1 MYYRITECR
10 RGTCKLRDWNCCCG
24 RGRQL
29 PCRQEAAEG
38 PSPVCRAGQDASGIP
53 LTPRAPPA
61 QPQPCTMAPRTH
73 VPRVPSPHQC
83 PAHGWMHSTHT
94 VTFSNVCLEPSQ
106 FLLDHVSMQTQ
117 DPLSPGCIRRRSGV
131 NGIIHVLK
139 TTRTLEL
146 FLRQRCC
153 CVSSPNHL
161 SICTY
166 STSHE
171 VHRTAVNINNGNI
184 KAPFQVQDCKWY
196 FYLLLSTYLFIKCIR
211 KSIKEEIKDLRHHS
225 NPVFQIQTL
234 NVAQPLHLILSYDS
248 VEVGSR
254 R

>member
-1 MYYRITECR
+1 
-10 RGTCKLRDWNCCCG
+10 
-24 RGRQL
+24 
-29 PCRQEAAEG
+29 
-38 PSPVCRAGQDASGIP
+38 
-53 LTPRAPPA
+53 
-61 QPQPCTMAPRTH
+61 
-73 VPRVPSPHQC
+73 
-83 PAHGWMHSTHT
+83 
-94 VTFSNVCLEPSQ
+94 
-106 FLLDHVSMQTQ
+106 MQTQ

-171 VHRTAVNINNGNI
+171 VHKTAVNINNGNI

-211 KSIKEEIKDLRHHS
+211 KSIKEEIKDLGHHS

-234 NVAQPLHLILSYDS
+234 NIAQPLHLILSYDS
-248 VEVGSR
+248 VEVGSGDETAPSTLQAGER
-254 R
+254 PAAKAAEGLRTAAVQAGQERGLRPLCWKPGAAAKGQRALLWHVYTRICI